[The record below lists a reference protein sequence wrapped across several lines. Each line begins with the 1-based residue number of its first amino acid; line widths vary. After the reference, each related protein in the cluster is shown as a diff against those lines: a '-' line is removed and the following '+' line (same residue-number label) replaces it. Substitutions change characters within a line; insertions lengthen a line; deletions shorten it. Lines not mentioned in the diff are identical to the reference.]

1 MHHKLSVICQKAK
14 NSILHVFP
22 YAWGMLKKNV
32 VGNPFTVNGISRSTA
47 AVYFHQALTL

>member
-22 YAWGMLKKNV
+22 YAPVPYKIHGLCCWGGDIVFGKAPDDKWD
-32 VGNPFTVNGISRSTA
+32 
-47 AVYFHQALTL
+47 